1 MSNGFVHA
9 AHLRIAPDGDVRA
22 PGGAITT
29 ALCGHWEHE
38 GACRWP
44 HQTDIERAD
53 GPDIHIRVVAGC
65 PDDERDAVQASIVEA
80 LGSSALDGPT
90 GRTTWTVVTQGSA
103 EPTTEEQALLDR
115 WWGQRP

>member
-1 MSNGFVHA
+1 MSIGFVHA
-9 AHLRIAPDGDVRA
+9 AHIRLAPGGDERA

-29 ALCGHWEHE
+29 ALCGHWDHE

-53 GPDIHIRVVAGC
+53 GPEIHIRVVVGC
-65 PDDERDAVQASIVEA
+65 HADDRQAVQATVAAA
-80 LGSSALDGPT
+80 LDSASLDGPT

-103 EPTTEEQALLDR
+103 DLASEEQALLDR